1 MELRKFVATTIRE
14 YLNENKLDTNNLQ
27 NIDLDN
33 LINKVKND
41 KFVEFLYVSEFPD
54 ITIINIPHYF
64 SKTNNYIIIETHILQ
79 QELIKN
85 LNTYFKKYNIKVF
98 VRQKLDERY
107 YSIIAQ
113 PINFNLSG
121 LEK

>member
-64 SKTNNYIIIETHILQ
+64 SKTNNYIIIETNILQ

>member
-64 SKTNNYIIIETHILQ
+64 SKTNNYIIIETYMLQ